1 MKNLRVFKG
10 GIMEEFHFFKIDHLL
25 ILDLNSLLAES
36 KSEGFRFLSRL
47 IDEYQSGINTFSDR
61 GEGLFGVKDHSGE
74 VIAIGGLNQDPYSNE
89 MNIGR
94 LRRFYVA
101 NSYRRRGLGIQL
113 MDHIL
118 SYAKEHF
125 ALIVLHTDTEQAD
138 CFYRAYG
145 FKKPCLFPGS
155 THVLFIK

>member
-1 MKNLRVFKG
+1 MG
-10 GIMEEFHFFKIDHLL
+10 EFHFFKIDHLL
-25 ILDLNSLLAES
+25 TLDLNGLLAES
-36 KSEGFRFLSRL
+36 KSEGFRFLTRL
-47 IDEYQSGINTFSDR
+47 IDEYRNGINTFSGR
-61 GEGLFGVKDHSGE
+61 GEGLFGIKDHLGE

-89 MNIGR
+89 INIGR

-101 NSYRRRGLGIQL
+101 NSYRRIGLGNQL

-138 CFYRAYG
+138 RFYRAYG
-145 FKKPCLFPGS
+145 FKKSCLFPGS